1 MSMAEV
7 DHIDLEV
14 KGLSLLDDGPEN
26 DDFVLT
32 LSPSPLKQTDN
43 HKGLSLEMSG
53 TMDVQEEKDMDNR
66 GEEDDVLPELHESM
80 EPERSRRK
88 GKLNLRKSLA
98 WDSAFF
104 TDAGVLD
111 AEELSSMVKGSEKI
125 EKNVMPRIEE
135 DVEKSTDTI
144 STLASDNVALEHL
157 EAELFEDI
165 RASIQRSNKVSNVMT
180 SIRKDVSPVA
190 DNGGN
195 SASKK
200 ADATLKNVP
209 KSKLAPKRAIGA
221 QTLGMLKSQQ
231 KHTDG
236 IQGPRKS
243 IKLDNP
249 RVTQP
254 VKTGDLTSSLA
265 KLPKLPSKANP
276 IPATMAKRASL
287 SANHVKIDHD
297 NTKTNTVA
305 GKGAHTSKVFDSS
318 NACKALPKPAL
329 SSKASSMRFS
339 AASKM
344 LSSRSSSD
352 STGSTLS
359 DKAGKPNLPMARRK
373 LVSKPVSQ
381 PSSASM
387 LKTPSKTALKNKV
400 SSGNSAI
407 SAYLMSSKINSSIS
421 PASSIS
427 EWSSA
432 SAASSSSCSIIN
444 ERSNKSRI
452 SFDTSSCISLESDAS
467 TLDFTNSSSN
477 QNQGTASPKENT
489 RKASTQSDT
498 VSLPPMK
505 PSGLRMPSPKIG
517 FFDGVK
523 SVRTPNGTMRCNSK
537 QSTALPKIGTI
548 CSPNGIG
555 RSNMKSKASGLPPSR
570 MSTASENMKSGTQ
583 NLSSPTSFQD
593 KSQSPTSL
601 NITDAPKDK
610 QSFPSF
616 APEVHHEQNEESN
629 SYAMD
634 VGSGVHDTVKDVV
647 EDAGLEAV
655 NHGDLGVLKNE
666 MIANVNEKANSNDIK
681 VVAVEEE
688 TSYSISKNADTTI
701 SEIAAS
707 RIPFAVKNSG
717 DGDFLDF
724 SKEAVVEEVVG
735 KINSAIPLE
744 IDYKENN
751 SL

>member
-14 KGLSLLDDGPEN
+14 KGLSLLDDGAEN

-53 TMDVQEEKDMDNR
+53 RMDVQEEKDMDNK
-66 GEEDDVLPELHESM
+66 GEEDDVLPELHESI

-111 AEELSSMVKGSEKI
+111 AEELSTMVKGAEKI

-135 DVEKSTDTI
+135 DVERSTDTI
-144 STLASDNVALEHL
+144 STLASDSVALEHL

-180 SIRKDVSPVA
+180 STRKEVSSVA

-209 KSKLAPKRAIGA
+209 KPKLAPKRAIGA

-236 IQGPRKS
+236 IQGSRKS

-344 LSSRSSSD
+344 QSSRSSSD

-387 LKTPSKTALKNKV
+387 LKTPSKTALKNRV

-432 SAASSSSCSIIN
+432 SASSSSCSIIN

-477 QNQGTASPKENT
+477 QISEKLNQGTASPKENT
-489 RKASTQSDT
+489 RKTSTQSDT

-523 SVRTPNGTMRCNSK
+523 SARTPNGTMQK
-537 QSTALPKIGTI
+537 QSTALPKIGTTL
-548 CSPNGIG
+548 CSPNG

-570 MSTASENMKSGTQ
+570 MSTASGNVNSGTQ

-593 KSQSPTSL
+593 KSQSPTSS

-610 QSFPSF
+610 KSFPSF
-616 APEVHHEQNEESN
+616 APEVHHDPNEESN

-634 VGSGVHDTVKDVV
+634 VGSGVHETVKHVV
-647 EDAGLEAV
+647 QDAGLEAV

-666 MIANVNEKANSNDIK
+666 MTANVNEKANSNDIK

-688 TSYSISKNADTTI
+688 TTYSNSKNADTTI

-717 DGDFLDF
+717 VGDFLDF

-735 KINSAIPLE
+735 KINSAIPPE

-751 SL
+751 NL